1 MTAARAPRA
10 AIALI
15 AAACGGGQKAAPPA
29 APDPP
34 PASVAERM
42 LAMLPDGAQVV
53 VEIDLA
59 RLRAN
64 AVIGAVVAR
73 ALADDPA
80 AAPGASAAAAPGS
93 RAWLRSL
100 VPRTAG
106 PAGAPDDTGSLL
118 GAADQVVLAA
128 YGVGTA
134 DAALVGVLAA
144 PHDIAGVSRLVDGYY
159 AFGPPAWV
167 EQIEQR
173 VALASTGEAK
183 FAIHAAPELLALR
196 ARAMPAG
203 APGASL
209 RVTAR
214 LSFDAR
220 VAFARL
226 TGLDAAPAQ
235 VSAWGDVADDLA
247 LVIDCDAND
256 PGSKPSDAPRRLAAT
271 LRGMLAAS
279 AEIPAVRLLGLPASL
294 AGARLAAHGS
304 WVRTIIAIGP
314 AHLRRVVDRAAGLF
328 GTPAPAVSPSTP
340 PRGDHSS

>member
-29 APDPP
+29 APDAP

-80 AAPGASAAAAPGS
+80 GAPAAAAPGS

-144 PHDIAGVSRLVDGYY
+144 PHDIAGVNRLGDGYY

-183 FAIHAAPELLALR
+183 LAIHAAPELLALR

-256 PGSKPSDAPRRLAAT
+256 PGSKPGDAPRRLAAT

-279 AEIPAVRLLGLPASL
+279 AELPAVRLLGLPASL

-314 AHLRRVVDRAAGLF
+314 EHLKRAMVRANELLGK
-328 GTPAPAVSPSTP
+328 P
-340 PRGDHSS
+340 